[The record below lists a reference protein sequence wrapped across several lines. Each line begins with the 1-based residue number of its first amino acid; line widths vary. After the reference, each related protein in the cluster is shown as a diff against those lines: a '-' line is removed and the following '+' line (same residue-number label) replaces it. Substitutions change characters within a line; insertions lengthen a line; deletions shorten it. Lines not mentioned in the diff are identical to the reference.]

1 MTIHYSVSLRNI
13 NIFSLNQSTTYLGI
27 PFFLRF
33 SHWLSD
39 RGVVFILW
47 IPLTLKMRTHHFS
60 FHPSPFLL
68 DGVTSK
74 PFDGVHSFGKSP
86 KHFPFN
92 QKNYWIGTLPQNR
105 PHTCGVIIHKAAAT
119 MAASVAT
126 KLYLMKPCGKLLELG
141 WFGLQ
146 EFLYISLITW
156 WHFSVSFIFVIWVF
170 PLHFTTV
177 KKIT

>member
-1 MTIHYSVSLRNI
+1 MAWSTVRDYTLFCFFAKYQYFLIKSI
-13 NIFSLNQSTTYLGI
+13 NYIFGKNKFLCGAFSYW
-27 PFFLRF
+27 FF
-33 SHWLSD
+33 D
-39 RGVVFILW
+39 RGVQFILW
-47 IPLTLKMRTHHFS
+47 KPLTLKMRTHHFS

-126 KLYLMKPCGKLLELG
+126 KL
-141 WFGLQ
+141 
-146 EFLYISLITW
+146 SLIKSCEGTLYKTQ
-156 WHFSVSFIFVIWVF
+156 SDIYALSM
-170 PLHFTTV
+170 
-177 KKIT
+177 

>member
-1 MTIHYSVSLRNI
+1 
-13 NIFSLNQSTTYLGI
+13 
-27 PFFLRF
+27 
-33 SHWLSD
+33 
-39 RGVVFILW
+39 
-47 IPLTLKMRTHHFS
+47 MRTHHFS

-170 PLHFTTV
+170 PLHFTSV
-177 KKIT
+177 NKITELSVIFLWNNGVLICNCKENKEAGAICFEIRIPRKKNKELL